1 VPEWLHLAAYSAS
14 GIYGDRAFLLSEL
27 TGIFSVFKCAG
38 MASRGC
44 TFRWR
49 NKRRSCLP
57 AVGINVHLFV
67 FQLPEWLH
75 LAAHSA
81 GGINGD
87 RAVLLIIV
95 SFTLFLIHLVNSALA
110 R

>member
-1 VPEWLHLAAYSAS
+1 
-14 GIYGDRAFLLSEL
+14 
-27 TGIFSVFKCAG
+27 
-38 MASRGC
+38 MASRGG

-49 NKRRSCLP
+49 NKRGSCLP
-57 AVGINVHLFV
+57 AVEINGHLFV

-75 LAAHSA
+75 VAAHSA